1 MKFKVGDKVLVKSL
15 EEINTV
21 KSLHIAGTN
30 FVPQMEQWCGKI
42 LQINH
47 IDENGD
53 ILCNGCSYYWAE
65 WMVEAPIDFSQYEP
79 ENMKWEERR
88 YELIKVMLPYSDFNE
103 LSTDVLVDNLFE
115 IVDKV
120 ILKLKG

>member
-47 IDENGD
+47 IDEKGD
-53 ILCNGCSYYWAE
+53 LLCNNCSYYWAE
-65 WMVEAPIDFSQYEP
+65 WMVDFSQYEP
-79 ENMKWEERR
+79 KNIEWEERR

-103 LSTDVLVDNLFE
+103 LSTDVLVENLFE

-120 ILKLKG
+120 ILKLKK